1 MAIPD
6 DIKMTPWLS
15 QYRQWKAEYPD
26 ALLLFRMGDFYELF
40 FDDARTA
47 ASILDIA
54 LTARDAERKIPMA
67 GVPHHALSLY
77 LGRLIKAGC
86 RAAICEQIGE
96 PTGKGVVE
104 RRVVRLVTPGTYVP
118 EESGDTGRL
127 AAVLPLKDGR
137 VALALLSVETG
148 GLEADR
154 KSVV

>member
-1 MAIPD
+1 MMGLRACAAYSKMEKRIRKSANDDGGEERRLSARGRGDETVAIPD

-67 GVPHHALSLY
+67 GVIEI
-77 LGRLIKAGC
+77 GRASC
-86 RAAICEQIGE
+86 R
-96 PTGKGVVE
+96 E
-104 RRVVRLVTPGTYVP
+104 RV
-118 EESGDTGRL
+118 
-127 AAVLPLKDGR
+127 
-137 VALALLSVETG
+137 
-148 GLEADR
+148 
-154 KSVV
+154 

>member
-67 GVPHHALSLY
+67 GVPHTFVFAKQCS
-77 LGRLIKAGC
+77 RLF
-86 RAAICEQIGE
+86 
-96 PTGKGVVE
+96 
-104 RRVVRLVTPGTYVP
+104 
-118 EESGDTGRL
+118 
-127 AAVLPLKDGR
+127 
-137 VALALLSVETG
+137 G
-148 GLEADR
+148 GNDNR
-154 KSVV
+154 YTF